1 MDSEE
6 RALQVAI
13 ERWEAKTGWKADYA
27 VVQGFQI
34 AMDAQYVEMNEEID
48 RLRSFAAAQTC
59 KCKYYGDGD
68 WVTCHRCYVLGI
80 KRV

>member
-1 MDSEE
+1 MDVTS
-6 RALQVAI
+6 VAI
-13 ERWEAKTGWKADYA
+13 SLKRINRMHDNTWGQVTITTEDY
-27 VVQGFQI
+27 
-34 AMDAQYVEMNEEID
+34 NKLKEEID